1 MHTNT
6 IIWQWCTVCAQNS
19 FDLIYRLLWTPK
31 SATILDH
38 KPRQRKTGA
47 TNQKHLSC
55 ERFFFFFFRIFF
67 FLEGGYLLKCDGH
80 PPTKKKHPLNN
91 FFFFPFSTQL
101 GSESFYR
108 YGNHPWESSNTWPH
122 QEPKPYQRDGRD
134 SEGGGGWGT
143 ERNGG
148 DRWRREDGENGQR
161 TTTSNRT
168 PHIRKMDEGDGRL
181 QFIPSSAPNFS
192 FPFCSSGFLLFLV
205 VFLTFHSFSGLQ
217 ILIFSFLTVSHTY
230 LHHLLRF
237 PLLIAYFFPPMSH
250 FAFVPPHS
258 SSFSLS
264 TFHLFPA
271 CASLCKTQISKKW
284 SAKSFFYS
292 VLPSFTCK
300 NNCNNNL
307 SNSIIK
313 CFLSVPAL
321 PPSPPSLIITVQIH
335 QITKH
340 VFYVKP

>member
-55 ERFFFFFFRIFF
+55 ERFFFLFQDFFFFWRA
-67 FLEGGYLLKCDGH
+67 GTSWNVTAT
-80 PPTKKKHPLNN
+80 PPPKKRHPLNN

-148 DRWRREDGENGQR
+148 DRWRRGDGENGQR

-217 ILIFSFLTVSHTY
+217 ILIFSFLTVSHTFICITSFGF
-230 LHHLLRF
+230 LFWL
-237 PLLIAYFFPPMSH
+237 PTFFPPCHILLLSRPTHPLSLSRPFTFFLLAHPCVKHKYQRNEVPSH
-250 FAFVPPHS
+250 FFILCCP
-258 SSFSLS
+258 LS
-264 TFHLFPA
+264 HA
-271 CASLCKTQISKKW
+271 R
-284 SAKSFFYS
+284 
-292 VLPSFTCK
+292 
-300 NNCNNNL
+300 
-307 SNSIIK
+307 II
-313 CFLSVPAL
+313 AT
-321 PPSPPSLIITVQIH
+321 IT
-335 QITKH
+335 
-340 VFYVKP
+340 